1 MKNITLGY
9 NLPKSLCQKM
19 SLTGAKVFFSGENLF
34 TISSLLPGIDP
45 EALSWQY
52 PMTATY
58 SFGVSINL

>member
-1 MKNITLGY
+1 
-9 NLPKSLCQKM
+9 M
-19 SLTGAKVFFSGENLF
+19 SLIGAKVFFSGENLF